1 LAFQFLLKE
10 EKSPN
15 NFLKY
20 SNLGLQLLMVIGV
33 SCWLGLKI
41 DEYLGFK
48 FPVFLLTLMLL
59 SFAGMIYRLYRSLK

>member
-1 LAFQFLLKE
+1 LKE

-20 SNLGLQLLMVIGV
+20 SNLGLQLLLVIGV
-33 SCWLGLKI
+33 SSWIGWKI
-41 DEYLGFK
+41 DGYLGFE

-59 SFAGMIYRLYRSLK
+59 SFAGMMYKVYRSLNE

>member
-1 LAFQFLLKE
+1 LKE

-20 SNLGLQLLMVIGV
+20 SNLGMQLLLVIGV
-33 SCWLGLKI
+33 SSWVGLKI

-59 SFAGMIYRLYRSLK
+59 SFAGMMYKLYRSLNE